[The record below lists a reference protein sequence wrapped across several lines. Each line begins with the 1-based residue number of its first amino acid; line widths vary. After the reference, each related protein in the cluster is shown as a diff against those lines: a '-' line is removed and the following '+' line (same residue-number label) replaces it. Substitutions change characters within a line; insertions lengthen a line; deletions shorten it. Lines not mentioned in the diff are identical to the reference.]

1 MILQS
6 LYIHNYKLLQEFNL
20 EFEKQ
25 ISVFIGINGS
35 GKSSILEFLSLA
47 FASAYEQL
55 ILKKKSAIAP
65 EDIRNSYIEYFLR
78 YENEYEKEAMSSK
91 FNIDYIPV
99 RLSIDKEGKFSTEI
113 NFPEKRDFFYKDL
126 SQRFKDLALLPTRI
140 ITYYSGITRHQA
152 EIHQTIED
160 YVLKQFRQNP
170 LNSHSGYVE
179 NIHIPMYLF
188 ESSDFNLLFA
198 SLWSFGYVD
207 RIKDMF
213 SKLKI
218 QPTEDNFIN
227 IVISKVE
234 FDKNDS
240 KRKLKEMDEQLKSE
254 PELYEG
260 VENPRELLLS
270 QYEIERVEN
279 FFGATGRLGSFLK
292 QMSETSVNNH
302 FVYDDIKEEYLFQFS
317 VENWQ
322 YLAEDVIQNPKI
334 IFELLLMLKH
344 NGLLKT
350 LSINLLKEKIALN
363 CNQLSEGEKQV
374 VIITG
379 LNEVLGTSNTLFLF
393 DEPDN
398 YLHPT
403 LQDDLIINIE
413 ENNNTNEMM
422 QNHYIVTTH
431 NPSFINNLNDKEGE
445 LFILNKG
452 KIYEHHLKW
461 YGRDVND
468 ITREIMGSE
477 IRPEW
482 AESKIIEIDRL
493 LDENYEKGVEAF
505 MKLKKRLSSND
516 SDIIRLQTKVDF
528 LKD

>member
-1 MILQS
+1 MILQK
-6 LYIHNYKLLQEFNL
+6 LYIHNYKLLQEFSI

-35 GKSSILEFLSLA
+35 GKSSILEFLSLT

-65 EDIRNSYIEYFLR
+65 EDIRNSHIEYFLR

-91 FNIDYIPV
+91 FKIDYIPV
-99 RLSIDKEGKFSTEI
+99 RLSIDDEGKFSTEI
-113 NFPEKRDFFYKDL
+113 NLPEKSDFFYKDL
-126 SQRFKDLALLPTRI
+126 SQRFKDFALLPTRI

-170 LNSHSGYVE
+170 LTSHSGYVE

-207 RIKDMF
+207 RIKEMF

-218 QPTEDNFIN
+218 QPTENNFIN

-240 KRKLKEMDEQLKSE
+240 KRKVKEIDEQLKSE

-270 QYEIERVEN
+270 QYEVERVEN

-292 QMSETSVNNH
+292 QMSETSFNNH

-317 VENWQ
+317 IENWQ
-322 YLAEDVIQNPKI
+322 YLSEDVIQNPKI

-344 NGLLKT
+344 NGLLKS
-350 LSINLLKEKIALN
+350 LSINLLKEKIALS

-398 YLHPT
+398 YLHPS

-461 YGRDVND
+461 FGRDVND

-482 AESKIIEIDRL
+482 AESKIIEIDEL
-493 LDENYEKGVEAF
+493 LDKDYEKGVEAF
-505 MKLKKRLSSND
+505 IKLKTQLSSND
-516 SDIIRLQTKVDF
+516 ADIIRLQTKVDF